1 MASSEKVN
9 YSIVPVAGTVNDRA
23 LILYVRESYFK
34 ATTTLVRGTTLTNF
48 MSTEGIP
55 KGDAITEGGFG
66 NYIYQEQLDKSGNQ
80 LRFLFLKNK
89 TPAERLE
96 VVKPAFTINQVTDWP
111 DWLLSLYMLDATVEL
126 QSETNTSFLTNN
138 VTGQRYFDRY
148 ILIRGGNY
156 NTKHVV
162 EEFFSPDPIST
173 LVATEPRPD
182 LVFYNYFGV
191 NNQLNCIHDTIT
203 IPEPYLSADLVE
215 DFGTPNT
222 QEVDWPQGSIFPAT
236 NHTAWITHYRIL
248 QVTERDGGYYYR
260 RHQVLP
266 PRIPRAI
273 QI

>member
-1 MASSEKVN
+1 MASAEKVN

-34 ATTTLVRGTTLTNF
+34 ASTTLVRGTTLANF
-48 MSTEGIP
+48 MSAESIP

-66 NYIYQEQLDKSGNQ
+66 DYIYQEQLDKVGNQ
-80 LRFLFLKNK
+80 LRFVFLKNK
-89 TPAERLE
+89 TTAERLE

-111 DWLLSLYMLDATVEL
+111 DWLLSLYMLDALVEI
-126 QSETNTSFLTNN
+126 QSEANTSSTTS
-138 VTGQRYFDRY
+138 VTGRRFLDRY

-162 EEFFSPDPIST
+162 EEFFSPDPITT
-173 LVATEPRPD
+173 LTATEPRPD

-191 NNQLNCIHDTIT
+191 NNQINCIHDTIT
-203 IPEPYLSADLVE
+203 IPEPYISAELV
-215 DFGTPNT
+215 DNFGTPGAR
-222 QEVDWPQGSIFPAT
+222 EVDWAEGSIFPAT
-236 NHTAWITHYRIL
+236 NHTAWIPHYRIL

-260 RHQVLP
+260 RHKVLP